1 MTIFNVSCE
10 VIAMIKIN
18 HVEKHYGKRSLWG
31 PKPKPIIKD
40 VSLDCPVDEAI
51 AIIGESGSG
60 KSTLSR
66 MILGIER
73 PDKGTVTLNDQPMY
87 KKKVRRHQI
96 GAVFQDYTSSLHPFQ
111 TVRDILF
118 EVMCQCDK
126 QSTDE
131 MEVAAKTLLEEVGLS
146 EDFLDKYPNMLSGG
160 EAQRVA
166 ISRAIC
172 INPTYILFDE
182 AISALDMSIQTQI
195 LDLLKRLKHTRHL
208 SYIFIT
214 HDIQAATYLC
224 DRLVIFKDGQIEEQ
238 ITTRDLH
245 TTTNA
250 YTQALIDKQLS
261 F

>member
-1 MTIFNVSCE
+1 MRLLKILNVSK
-10 VIAMIKIN
+10 A
-18 HVEKHYGKRSLWG
+18 YGKRTLFG
-31 PKPKPIIKD
+31 KKPSPIINE
-40 VSLDCPVDEAI
+40 VSFDCPVGEAI

-73 PDKGTVTLNDQPMY
+73 PDQGTITLDGQPMY
-87 KKKVRRHQI
+87 IKRVRRHHI
-96 GAVFQDYTSSLHPFQ
+96 GAVFQDYTSSLHPFH
-111 TVRDILF
+111 TVKDILF
-118 EVMCQCDK
+118 EVMCHCHK
-126 QSTDE
+126 QSVKNMTE
-131 MEVAAKTLLEEVGLS
+131 SAIALLEEVGLS
-146 EDFLDKYPNMLSGG
+146 PDFLEKYPHMLSGG

-166 ISRAIC
+166 IARALC

-195 LDLLKRLKHTRHL
+195 LDLLKRLKRTRQL

-224 DRLVIFKDGQIEEQ
+224 DRLIIFKSGQIEEQ
-238 ITTRDLH
+238 IATRHLP

-250 YTQALIDKQLS
+250 YTKALIDKQLS